1 MDLKVLVRWL
11 RAVIIGVA
19 VCGAVAYGV
28 VCPVCG
34 MKIIEDHP
42 DVSGWFWPW
51 LGFILITAIPCYVVL
66 FYCWKI
72 VGNIASGRA
81 FSYNNARY
89 FSVMSYL
96 ALGDVAFFFVG
107 NVVLLLVNMN
117 HPSVIVASLLIV
129 FVGIAVAVVFATLSH
144 LVKKA
149 ADLQQENDL
158 TV

>member
-11 RAVIIGVA
+11 RAVIIGVG
-19 VCGAVAYGV
+19 VCGLVAYGV

-34 MKIIEDHP
+34 LKIVEDHP
-42 DVSGWFWPW
+42 DVSGWFAPW
-51 LGFILITAIPCYVVL
+51 LGFILITAVPCYIVL
-66 FYCWKI
+66 VYCWKI
-72 VGNIASGRA
+72 VSNIAVGKA
-81 FSYNNARY
+81 FSYDNAKY

-96 ALGDVAFFFVG
+96 AIGDIAFFFAG
-107 NVVLLLVNMN
+107 NVVLLLLNMN
-117 HPSVIVASLLIV
+117 HPGVIVASLLIV
-129 FVGIAVAVVFATLSH
+129 FIGIAVAVVFATLSH

>member
-11 RAVIIGVA
+11 RAVIIGVG
-19 VCGAVAYGV
+19 VCGLVAYGV

-34 MKIIEDHP
+34 LKIVEDHP
-42 DVSGWFWPW
+42 DVSGWFVPW
-51 LGFILITAIPCYVVL
+51 LVFILITAIPCYIVL
-66 FYCWKI
+66 VYCWKI
-72 VGNIASGRA
+72 VSNIAAGKA
-81 FSYNNARY
+81 FSYDNAKY

-96 ALGDVAFFFVG
+96 ALGDIAFFFVG
-107 NVVLLLVNMN
+107 NVVLLLANMN

-144 LVKKA
+144 LVRKA
-149 ADLQQENDL
+149 ADLQQENGL